1 MLRQLKTKPKPLFL
15 NKKFFFEFECIYWL
29 YDFIC
34 YTLVCAIDGKTFIRE
49 KLKPEVKWFFSYFAK
64 SDGEEPSKLGVYRF
78 SKSILYVKT
87 QLAAC
92 AIVISGKNISKLE
105 IKNDMVLKSLF
116 ILNDILWFIAIL
128 KYFML
133 IMTPGI
139 PKWKKSP
146 RLERLLLLIIC
157 LFSQNLRFGLWAF
170 NSSPAL
176 YHMFGV
182 C

>member
-1 MLRQLKTKPKPLFL
+1 MKSFSLSLSASIGCMILFATL
-15 NKKFFFEFECIYWL
+15 
-29 YDFIC
+29 
-34 YTLVCAIDGKTFIRE
+34 LVCSIDGKIFKRE

-92 AIVISGKNISKLE
+92 AIVISGKDISKLE
-105 IKNDMVLKSLF
+105 IKNDMVFKSLF

-133 IMTPGI
+133 IMSPGI
-139 PKWKKSP
+139 PKWQK
-146 RLERLLLLIIC
+146 LIIYI
-157 LFSQNLRFGLWAF
+157 FSQNLRFGLWAF

-182 C
+182 KG